1 MQGLIIK
8 DFIAYSR
15 KNVSFLKVL
24 IIYAPLLFLI
34 FLVDNVE
41 FIKMMINSVNLP
53 IAMMT
58 ICIDLR
64 EIDRKYNVDK
74 RVITYP
80 ISRAKIVLSRYL
92 SVFSI
97 SLISIAC
104 TVILN
109 IFLILMKG
117 TVLSTVI
124 LSFLNGLF
132 IGIIIFAFT
141 AVIAYTSSTVMNG
154 FVMLL
159 VLAGYLFYIFNH
171 DLVHTFLN
179 TAITWSASY
188 LTILLGVFSLGCIII
203 SYMVSLR
210 TYYTSNI

>member
-8 DFIAYSR
+8 DFIVYSR
-15 KNVSFLKVL
+15 KNISFLKIL
-24 IIYAPLLFLI
+24 TIYVPLLLLI

-41 FIKMMINSVNLP
+41 FINMMINSVNLP
-53 IAMMT
+53 ITMMT

-64 EIDRKYNVDK
+64 EVDRKYNIDK
-74 RVITYP
+74 RIITYP

-97 SLISIAC
+97 SLISIIC

-109 IFLILMKG
+109 IIMILMKG
-117 TVLSTVI
+117 VMLSSAI
-124 LSFLNGLF
+124 LIFLNGLF

-141 AVIAYTSSTVMNG
+141 AVITYTSNTMMNG
-154 FVMLL
+154 FIMLL

-179 TAITWSASY
+179 TAITWPASY
-188 LTILLGVFSLGCIII
+188 LTILLGVFSVSCIIV
-203 SYMVSLR
+203 SYIVSLR
-210 TYYTSNI
+210 AYCTSK